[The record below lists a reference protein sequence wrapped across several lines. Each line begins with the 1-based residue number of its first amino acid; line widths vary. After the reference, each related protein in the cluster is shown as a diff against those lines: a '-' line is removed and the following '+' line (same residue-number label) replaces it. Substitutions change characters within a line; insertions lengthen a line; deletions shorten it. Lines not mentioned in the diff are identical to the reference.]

1 MLHTP
6 DVAPRAD
13 SAKPNWGPR
22 QLAYGDLVAAQPT
35 ALPGGPSRA
44 YALDLTGDMAS
55 YVWSINDQV
64 WPNADPLTVRPGERV
79 EVTMTN
85 RTGMWHPMH
94 LHGHFFR
101 LLDTGAAPD
110 LAPLKHTVSLPPNGK
125 VRVEFLADN
134 PGRWF
139 FHCHNLYHMETGM
152 AREWLY
158 TV

>member
-1 MLHTP
+1 M
-6 DVAPRAD
+6 
-13 SAKPNWGPR
+13 WGINC
-22 QLAYGDLVAAQPT
+22 
-35 ALPGGPSRA
+35 
-44 YALDLTGDMAS
+44 LTGD
-55 YVWSINDQV
+55 
-64 WPNADPLTVRPGERV
+64 R
-79 EVTMTN
+79 
-85 RTGMWHPMH
+85 
-94 LHGHFFR
+94 F
-101 LLDTGAAPD
+101 AAEPARILVVV